1 MRLKIPL
8 IIFIHCFDT
17 LLFAAEA
24 GMPQLDSKYWLSQS
38 FWLILIFLLLY
49 LSLSKFFIP
58 KIKDNLDDREKK
70 IKDNLDEAKEISELA
85 ERKNLDYKNE
95 ISNAKKEVIKIISES
110 KKQLDKN
117 ISQKKEQFE
126 KELEKEIK
134 KAENEI
140 LDLKNSSS
148 KSINLIAEEISAKTI
163 ENITGDKLNDSSI
176 KASVAEISKN
186 KLENIYDN

>member
-1 MRLKIPL
+1 MGLKIPL
-8 IIFIHCFDT
+8 VIFIYWFET

-38 FWLILIFLLLY
+38 FWLILIFSLLY

-70 IKDNLDEAKEISELA
+70 IKDNLDEAKELSELA
-85 ERKNLDYKNE
+85 ERKNLQYEDV
-95 ISNAKKEVIKIISES
+95 ILNAKKEVIKIISES

-134 KAENEI
+134 TAEKEI
-140 LDLKNSSS
+140 LDFKKGSS
-148 KSINLIAEEISAKTI
+148 KSINLIAEEISANII
-163 ENITGDKLNDSSI
+163 EDITGDKLNDSSI
-176 KASVAEISKN
+176 EASVAEISKN
-186 KLENIYDN
+186 KIGKYL

>member
-8 IIFIHCFDT
+8 IIFMFWFET

-24 GMPQLDSKYWLSQS
+24 GMPQLDSKYWFSQS

-70 IKDNLDEAKEISELA
+70 IKDNLDEAKELSELA
-85 ERKNLDYKNE
+85 EKKNLDYKNE
-95 ISNAKKEVIKIISES
+95 ISNTKKEVLKIISES

-117 ISQKKEQFE
+117 INQKKEQFE
-126 KELEKEIK
+126 KELEKEIN
-134 KAENEI
+134 KAEKEI
-140 LDLKNSSS
+140 LDLKKNSS
-148 KSINLIAEEISAKTI
+148 KSINLIAEEISAKVI
-163 ENITGDKLNDSSI
+163 EDITGDKLNSSSI

-186 KLENIYDN
+186 KIGKYL